1 MWFVSLSMMFD
12 VYFIHSLF
20 LLIIEESKR
29 KDSLLIYCIFFTR
42 DKEEFLPLVATKMP
56 HTYCSSDDD
65 HKRVANVH
73 IYGFI

>member
-1 MWFVSLSMMFD
+1 MMFD

-29 KDSLLIYCIFFTR
+29 KDSLLIYCIFLHVT
-42 DKEEFLPLVATKMP
+42 EQFLPLVVTKMP